1 MAIAKLLPV
10 QLVHTLLEGACL
22 RHLPKVVE
30 ASCEVGTTYYSDTYG
45 YEDQLDILET
55 VSYDLTGDVIYPIAQ
70 VVNEE
75 ADEAETAA
83 AAEFVKF
90 VTSDEAKAIFE
101 AYYFDTNVE

>member
-1 MAIAKLLPV
+1 MRRL
-10 QLVHTLLEGACL
+10 TRL
-22 RHLPKVVE
+22 RRL
-30 ASCEVGTTYYSDTYG
+30 G
-45 YEDQLDILET
+45 
-55 VSYDLTGDVIYPIAQ
+55 YDLTGDVIYPIAQ

-75 ADEAETAA
+75 ADEAEKVA